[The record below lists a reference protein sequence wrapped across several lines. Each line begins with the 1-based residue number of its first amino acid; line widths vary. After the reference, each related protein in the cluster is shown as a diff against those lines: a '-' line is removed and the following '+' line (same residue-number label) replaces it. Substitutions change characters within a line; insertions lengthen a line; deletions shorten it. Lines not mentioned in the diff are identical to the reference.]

1 MAVYTIQD
9 TTLRD
14 IADVIRD
21 KKDEVLEIE
30 YQMVNSVANTSFNIV
45 EGKKYRLILIPSE
58 LIADGEGQLEFS
70 TQTTSGNYA
79 GYFGSGITKYVVGE
93 PMELIFTAPYDGT
106 LMRVVNIT
114 KKGSGSKIV
123 SAIVKLA
130 EIKEDGSLANAYKP
144 TEMAAAIDEI
154 MEIPNKALSFTGNCS
169 YGFTRNHWNWF
180 IEQCGDKIT
189 AQDISNP
196 SYMFYYS
203 DTLQE
208 IPFSIYLSSSSTSH
222 STASMFNN
230 CNKLIE
236 IPMIYSLKVSDMSGM
251 FSGCSGISSFPENFA
266 KDWDWS
272 YLETATG
279 AYTGSMANL
288 FTNCMKLREI
298 PQELLIHGNPFWTYS
313 YTLTNAGFNN
323 CCALEKLENVF
334 IPYKSTSLTSSYSN
348 AFNSAVKN
356 CCRLKKLTLQTQQDG
371 TPYNISG
378 WKYQTIDL
386 TTTGYGSI
394 TYVRGA
400 GLTEE
405 TKIDNEEKWRGYIN
419 GSYPDGWADSVEYS
433 TFGATAVKELIA
445 SLPNITGGSNNTVK
459 LKQSAA
465 SAIPGE
471 EMTSLTEED
480 IVIATEK
487 GWTITFV

>member
-14 IADVIRD
+14 IADAIRD
-21 KKDEVLEIE
+21 KKNKVLEIE

-45 EGKKYRLILIPSE
+45 EGKTYRLILTPSE
-58 LIADGEGQLEFS
+58 LIADGEGQLEFT
-70 TQTTSGNYA
+70 TQTASANYA

-93 PMELIFTAPYDGT
+93 PMELIFTAPYDGI
-106 LMRVVNIT
+106 LQRIVNIT
-114 KKGSGSKIV
+114 KKGTGSKIV
-123 SAIVKLA
+123 SATVKLA
-130 EIKEDGSLANAYKP
+130 ELKEDGSLANTYKP
-144 TEMAAAIDEI
+144 SEMAKAINEI
-154 MEIPNKALSFTGNCS
+154 EGIPNKALSFTGNCN
-169 YGFTRNHWNWF
+169 YVFTRNQWNWL

-189 AQDISNP
+189 ATDISNP
-196 SYMFYYS
+196 AYMFYYS
-203 DTLQE
+203 DTLRE
-208 IPFSIYLSSSSTSH
+208 IPFSIYLSTTSTNQP
-222 STASMFNN
+222 ASYMFSGCSN
-230 CNKLIE
+230 LIE
-236 IPMIYSLKVSDMSGM
+236 IPMVYSLKVADITSM
-251 FSGCSGISSFPENFA
+251 FSTCASISSFPENFA

-272 YLETATG
+272 YLETATS
-279 AYTGSMANL
+279 AYTGSMSNL

-313 YTLTNAGFNN
+313 YPLTNSGFNN
-323 CCALEKLENVF
+323 CYGLEKVENVF
-334 IPYKSTSLTSSYSN
+334 IPYKSTTLTSAYSN
-348 AFNSAVKN
+348 AFGSMVKN

-371 TPYNISG
+371 TPYNVSG

-386 TTTGYGSI
+386 STVGYGSMSYMRI
-394 TYVRGA
+394 V

-419 GSYPDGWADSVEYS
+419 GSYPDGWAESVEYS
-433 TFGATAVKELIA
+433 IFGATAVKELIT
-445 SLPNITGGSNNTVK
+445 SLPNVIDGSNNTVK
-459 LKQSAA
+459 LKQDAA